1 MGAHWV
7 SCLFNYICIFKALDV
22 APVPVC
28 CRRFFYA
35 PSLAEQFLINFI
47 FIKALWGAMASYV
60 DPPARTP
67 LLRWVFG
74 QIVNQLSAGSDHE
87 LTVCNSHKLARFE
100 EYLKC
105 TECSEMENAP
115 TSWLKGN

>member
-1 MGAHWV
+1 M
-7 SCLFNYICIFKALDV
+7 LLL
-22 APVPVC
+22 
-28 CRRFFYA
+28 CRCVVVGFFVA